1 MDKTASVSIPRHNRV
16 ICVPFSPSVQDYNK
30 TVHDSAKFRASV
42 NARIEQFPE
51 LFPAEITAGYRMK
64 DIKESKKLSI
74 PIRRIEV
81 SGISYTIR
89 PSFVMP
95 YMTGF
100 VKDVE
105 KGLFLRKHDVP
116 FYIKIRD
123 RSKKKFKDI
132 YEQVVSKLWNCY
144 HAENKASFSIAYD
157 FLGQAIC

>member
-1 MDKTASVSIPRHNRV
+1 M
-16 ICVPFSPSVQDYNK
+16 
-30 TVHDSAKFRASV
+30 HDPAKFRASV
-42 NARIEQFPE
+42 YARIEQFPE

-100 VKDVE
+100 VKNVE

-116 FYIKIRD
+116 FGGWVMFLVEMPCTGIELKNPLVEI
-123 RSKKKFKDI
+123 
-132 YEQVVSKLWNCY
+132 
-144 HAENKASFSIAYD
+144 AS
-157 FLGQAIC
+157 LVQQ